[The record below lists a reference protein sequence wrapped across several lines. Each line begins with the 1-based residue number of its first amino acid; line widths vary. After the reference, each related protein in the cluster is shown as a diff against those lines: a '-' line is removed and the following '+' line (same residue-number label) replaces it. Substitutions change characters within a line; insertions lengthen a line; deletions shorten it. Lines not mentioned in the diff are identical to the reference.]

1 MIIQTL
7 MSQWGCTK
15 ELMTVL
21 CYVILAKVVYE
32 NPAVRICFYHKSK
45 KFTRHINS
53 IMHYIWISK
62 W

>member
-32 NPAVRICFYHKSK
+32 NPAVRIWNVFLS
-45 KFTRHINS
+45 
-53 IMHYIWISK
+53 
-62 W
+62 